1 MGRPPKKDE
10 KKVPVTISVDPA
22 VYKQITKMSENSGQ
36 TTANLITNLMMVG
49 LDLAKVYDVFGVFSA
64 VGIGR
69 KLVKSF
75 KTWKEQ
81 GEIVLSQDG
90 EFKIVNKK

>member
-10 KKVPVTISVDPA
+10 KKIPVTISIDPA
-22 VYKQITKMSENSGQ
+22 IYKQIAKMAENSGQ
-36 TTANLITNLMMVG
+36 TTANLITNLMTVG
-49 LDLAKVYDVFGVFSA
+49 FDLAKVYDVFGVFSA

-69 KLVKSF
+69 KLTESF
-75 KTWKEQ
+75 KVWKEE
-81 GEIVLSQDG
+81 GKIVLNQDG